1 VSLSSD
7 VLPFGSGFASWV
19 QAGQPL
25 GTFRGY
31 RLAGI
36 FKTPEEIV
44 AVNTSAP
51 GGVYQSTLTRP
62 GDFKFK
68 DINGDGVITSDDQ
81 EILGSAQPQFIG
93 GWNNTLTYK
102 GFDFSFFFQFVQGNK
117 IWNHTRVFAE
127 GMNSIFGQFA
137 TTANRWTPSNTNTS
151 VPRAVYGD
159 PNNNRRNSDYWLEDG
174 SFIRLKNIVLGYSL
188 PGSIIN
194 RIGLSR
200 FRIYASAT
208 NLITITNYTGFDP
221 EVSTFNS
228 SSNGQTTANAAIGTD
243 FLTYPQA
250 RTVTFGVNLTFK

>member
-1 VSLSSD
+1 M
-7 VLPFGSGFASWV
+7 
-19 QAGQPL
+19 
-25 GTFRGY
+25 
-31 RLAGI
+31 
-36 FKTPEEIV
+36 
-44 AVNTSAP
+44 
-51 GGVYQSTLTRP
+51 YQSTLTRP

-68 DINGDGVITSDDQ
+68 DINGNGTVTSDDQ
-81 EILGSAQPQFIG
+81 EILGNAQPQFIG

-102 GFDFSFFFQFVQGNK
+102 GFDFAFFFQFVQGNK

-127 GMNSIFGQFA
+127 GMNSIFGQFNS
-137 TTANRWTPSNTNTS
+137 TANRWTPNNINAT

-174 SFIRLKNIVLGYSL
+174 SFIRLKNVVLGYNL

-228 SSNGQTTANAAIGTD
+228 SSNGQTAANAAVGTD

-250 RTVTFGVNLTFK
+250 RTITFGVNLTFK